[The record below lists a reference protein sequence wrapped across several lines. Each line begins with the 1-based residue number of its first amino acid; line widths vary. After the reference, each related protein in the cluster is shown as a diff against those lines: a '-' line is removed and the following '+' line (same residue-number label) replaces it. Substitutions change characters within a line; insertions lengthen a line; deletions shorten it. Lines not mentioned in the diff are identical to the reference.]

1 MKTAIITGASRGIG
15 RAIAIKFAQN
25 SYNLGLIARNENL
38 LKMLKDEIEKNYSVQ
53 VEIYSVN
60 VADYKRAE
68 EVVDDFY
75 KKFNRI
81 DVLVNNAGITDDKLL
96 LRMSE
101 SDWDNVIDVNLKSV
115 FNYSKFVSKYM
126 LKQKFGVIINLS
138 SVSGIVGNAG
148 QTSYSASKG
157 AIISFTKSLAKE
169 LGSRNIRV
177 NAVAPGFVITDMT
190 EKLPEEIKNNYLSQI
205 ALKRFARPEEIAN
218 VIYFLSSDEASY
230 ITGQVIVVDGGMIML

>member
-38 LKMLKDEIEKNYSVQ
+38 LKSLEDEIERNYSVQ
-53 VEIYSVN
+53 VEIYSVD

-81 DVLVNNAGITDDKLL
+81 DVLVNNAGITDDKFL

-101 SDWDNVIDVNLKSV
+101 IDWDNVININLKSV

-126 LKQKFGVIINLS
+126 LKQKFGVIINVS

-157 AIISFTKSLAKE
+157 AIISFTRSLAKE

-190 EKLPEEIKNNYLSQI
+190 EKLPEVIKNNYLNQI
-205 ALKRFARPEEIAN
+205 ALRRFASPQEIAN
-218 VIYFLSSDEASY
+218 VVYFLSSNEASY
-230 ITGQVIVVDGGMIML
+230 ITGQVVIVDGGMI